1 MTRAVSFFGSTIGRK
16 VVMALSGMVLFGFVI
31 AHMAGNLQLYLG
43 AHALNE
49 YSVSLRE
56 VLHGAG
62 LWIARAGLLAAVG
75 LHIWAATSL
84 ALAERGARPEGYR
97 SVRHRES
104 TYASRT
110 MMWSGPILLLFIVYH
125 LLHLTLG
132 TVHGSFI
139 EGDVYH
145 NVVAGFRVWPVS
157 AFYIVAMLALGLH
170 LRHGVWSMLQTLG
183 LSHPRWN
190 GLRAG
195 FANLFALVVVA
206 GNISMP
212 VAVLAGLVK

>member
-1 MTRAVSFFGSTIGRK
+1 MTTGVSFFGSTIGKK
-16 VVMALSGMVLFGFVI
+16 VVMALSGIVLFGFVI
-31 AHMAGNLQLYLG
+31 GHMAGNLQLYLG

-49 YSVSLRE
+49 YSVFLRE
-56 VLHGAG
+56 MLHGTG
-62 LWIARAGLLAAVG
+62 LWIARAVLLTAVG

-84 ALAERGARPEGYR
+84 TLEARGARPEGYR
-97 SVRHRES
+97 ATRHRES

-110 MMWSGPILLLFIVYH
+110 MVWSGPILLLFIVYH
-125 LLHLTLG
+125 LLHLTFG

-145 NVVAGFRVWPVS
+145 NVVSGFSVWPVS
-157 AFYIVAMLALGLH
+157 LFYILAMLALGLH

-190 GLRAG
+190 GLRAA
-195 FANLFALVVVA
+195 FANLFALVVVV

>member
-1 MTRAVSFFGSTIGRK
+1 MTRAVSFVGSTIGKK
-16 VVMALSGMVLFGFVI
+16 VVMALSGIVLVGFVI
-31 AHMAGNLQLYLG
+31 GHLAGNLQVYLG
-43 AHALNE
+43 PHALNE
-49 YSVSLRE
+49 YSVSLHE
-56 VLHGAG
+56 MLHGAG
-62 LWIARAGLLAAVG
+62 LWIARAGLLVAVG

-84 ALAERGARPEGYR
+84 TLAERGARPEGYR
-97 SVRHRES
+97 AVRHRES

-110 MMWSGPILLLFIVYH
+110 MIWSGPILLLFIVYH

-132 TVHGSFI
+132 VVHGSFI

-145 NVVAGFRVWPVS
+145 NVVAGFSVWPVS
-157 AFYIVAMLALGLH
+157 LFYILAMLALGLH

-190 GLRAG
+190 GLRSA
-195 FANLFALVVVA
+195 FATAVALVVVV

>member
-1 MTRAVSFFGSTIGRK
+1 MTRAGSFLGSTVGRK
-16 VVMALSGMVLFGFVI
+16 VVMALSGILLFGFVL

-43 AHALNE
+43 PHALNE
-49 YSVSLRE
+49 YSVTLHE
-56 VLHGAG
+56 MLHGAG
-62 LWIARAGLLAAVG
+62 LWIARAGLLLAVG
-75 LHIWAATSL
+75 LHIWAATAL
-84 ALAERGARPEGYR
+84 TLAERGVRPEGYR
-97 SVRHRES
+97 AVRHRES

-110 MMWSGPILLLFIVYH
+110 MIWSGPILLLFIVYH
-125 LLHLTLG
+125 LLHLTTG
-132 TVHGSFI
+132 TVHGRFI

-145 NVVAGFRVWPVS
+145 NVVAGFSFWPVS

-190 GLRAG
+190 GLRSAA
-195 FANLFALVVVA
+195 ANGFALVVVV

>member
-16 VVMALSGMVLFGFVI
+16 VVMALSGMVLFGFVL
-31 AHMAGNLQLYLG
+31 AHMAGNLQVYLG
-43 AHALNE
+43 PHAINE
-49 YSVSLRE
+49 YSVQLHE
-56 VLHGAG
+56 LLHGAG
-62 LWIARAGLLAAVG
+62 LWIARGGLLLAVG

-84 ALAERGARPEGYR
+84 TLAERGARPEGYR
-97 SVRHRES
+97 VVRHRES

-110 MMWSGPILLLFIVYH
+110 MIWSGPILSLFIVYH
-125 LLHLTLG
+125 LLHLTVG

-145 NVVAGFRVWPVS
+145 NVVAGFSVWPVS
-157 AFYIVAMLALGLH
+157 AFYILAMLALGLH

-190 GLRAG
+190 GLRAA
-195 FANLFALVVVA
+195 FATVFALVVVV
-206 GNISMP
+206 GNISIP

>member
-16 VVMALSGMVLFGFVI
+16 VVMALSGIVLFGFVL
-31 AHMAGNLQLYLG
+31 AHMAGNLQVYLG
-43 AHALNE
+43 PHALNE
-49 YSVSLRE
+49 YSVALHE

-62 LWIARAGLLAAVG
+62 LWIARAVLLAAVG
-75 LHIWAATSL
+75 LHIWAAASL
-84 ALAERGARPEGYR
+84 TVAERAARPQGYR
-97 SVRHRES
+97 TVHHRES

-110 MMWSGPILLLFIVYH
+110 MVWSGPILLLFIVYH

-145 NVVAGFRVWPVS
+145 NVVAGFSVWPVS
-157 AFYIVAMLALGLH
+157 AFYILAMLALGLH

-190 GLRAG
+190 GLRAA
-195 FANLFALVVVA
+195 FSNVFALVVVV

-212 VAVLAGLVK
+212 VAVLAGLIK